1 MCMSSPSM
9 PPPPPPPAPPPPPP
23 TPRATKV
30 VTKVESESGRAKRRG
45 TKKLTVKR
53 RPTLTLEGGQTGLQ
67 MTS

>member
-45 TKKLTVKR
+45 TKKLIVKR